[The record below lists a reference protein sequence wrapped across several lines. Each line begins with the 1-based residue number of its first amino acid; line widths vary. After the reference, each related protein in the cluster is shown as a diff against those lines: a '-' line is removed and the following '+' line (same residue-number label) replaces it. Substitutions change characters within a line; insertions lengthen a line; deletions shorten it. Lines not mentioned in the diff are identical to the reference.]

1 MSAKLFQWKSS
12 TTSRERG
19 GQQFSGGRV
28 GLQRKVPPLFRP
40 RNLSN
45 SKPSLSG
52 SRQPHGY
59 DQDPP
64 RNLLGSN
71 ETSDP
76 LNPERHFDSI
86 HIYTR
91 DNNGEMSQL
100 TNGSGGST
108 LEHDVASLRSN
119 KTSSVSLRKKHEFP
133 LYQESASSNG
143 STGSNQVSFGSKGI
157 RRSSM
162 HNQQTGK
169 FKPQALSSIPSLLRM
184 PTISSRSGSVRSHR
198 NHMMTFPNYKASNM
212 RTMQNLRALPS
223 DVDFDAT
230 DQSSKSGFN
239 DLKVSDNQTPT
250 EAAQVSNP
258 SSPRAKA
265 ETNIQ
270 EELLAIVQKVSKEN
284 TETEIKKLS
293 AEVKSAIAEMKK
305 EKNDQVNV
313 IKELT
318 KEVSEKKIA
327 LDEKDEEGRKLR
339 DAIIEQAKDAVK
351 QIQAKGAEMVTKI
364 SRHTDE
370 KIATLDAATL
380 SNTEKIKQVCNQQ
393 VDKFLLQVGQ
403 YADECFSKL
412 ANSVSQYVP
421 VSWLPFSSRQSLE
434 APSPPCSASKAGSNR
449 YQESPSRHLKERDTP
464 KSHCRLVPLGDS
476 QEAELPRSVVVS
488 VEKQSRSIPS
498 GAKMHRG
505 ETISKRLPVQAHEKE
520 NKTPRTR
527 PKKSCVTP
535 NNFQS
540 PVAAFA
546 LESTKESPSKPRP
559 NRRNEYIP
567 VEVVVHDSD
576 VASKTS
582 LLGEKSAASTVPDIF
597 RKRRERVAK
606 SRSAKSIKKN
616 EPTKKKRG
624 VKNTSRKRGSTESMP
639 TGGKVKRLRTY
650 ATKKPQECDED
661 SFMFL

>member
-1 MSAKLFQWKSS
+1 
-12 TTSRERG
+12 
-19 GQQFSGGRV
+19 
-28 GLQRKVPPLFRP
+28 
-40 RNLSN
+40 
-45 SKPSLSG
+45 
-52 SRQPHGY
+52 
-59 DQDPP
+59 
-64 RNLLGSN
+64 
-71 ETSDP
+71 
-76 LNPERHFDSI
+76 
-86 HIYTR
+86 
-91 DNNGEMSQL
+91 
-100 TNGSGGST
+100 
-108 LEHDVASLRSN
+108 
-119 KTSSVSLRKKHEFP
+119 
-133 LYQESASSNG
+133 
-143 STGSNQVSFGSKGI
+143 
-157 RRSSM
+157 
-162 HNQQTGK
+162 
-169 FKPQALSSIPSLLRM
+169 
-184 PTISSRSGSVRSHR
+184 
-198 NHMMTFPNYKASNM
+198 
-212 RTMQNLRALPS
+212 
-223 DVDFDAT
+223 
-230 DQSSKSGFN
+230 
-239 DLKVSDNQTPT
+239 
-250 EAAQVSNP
+250 
-258 SSPRAKA
+258 
-265 ETNIQ
+265 
-270 EELLAIVQKVSKEN
+270 
-284 TETEIKKLS
+284 
-293 AEVKSAIAEMKK
+293 
-305 EKNDQVNV
+305 
-313 IKELT
+313 
-318 KEVSEKKIA
+318 
-327 LDEKDEEGRKLR
+327 
-339 DAIIEQAKDAVK
+339 
-351 QIQAKGAEMVTKI
+351 MVTKI

-449 YQESPSRHLKERDTP
+449 YQESPSRNLKERDTP

-624 VKNTSRKRGSTESMP
+624 FKNTSRKRDSTESMP